1 MIFSDYLKSKRS
13 SGQYAFTAD
22 QAVAELDMT
31 RNALNCA
38 VYKLKK
44 KNEII
49 SPLEHLYIMVPPE
62 HSSLGSLPAEELI
75 PILMKYLNVPYYVCG
90 LSAAYYHGSSHQKP
104 QIFQVMTNK
113 RLENIECGRVRIHF
127 SYKKNLN
134 LTQTISKVV
143 KTGYLT
149 VASVELTAYDL
160 LNYSSLAGGLNPTVT
175 VLSELIEQFNVDR
188 LKELIESFSENA
200 WWQRLGYI
208 VEYLQSLDAEISYSI
223 LPLLQEFSKSRALN
237 WVPLVPGLPKKGYP
251 RNNVWKI
258 IENTNIEIDE

>member
-22 QAVAELDMT
+22 QAIAELDIT

-38 VYKLKK
+38 IYKLKK

-62 HSSLGSLPAEELI
+62 HSSLGSIPAEELV

-113 RLENIECGRVRIHF
+113 RLKNIECGRVRINF
-127 SYKKNLN
+127 SYKKNLI

-143 KTGYLT
+143 KTGYLII
-149 VASVELTAYDL
+149 ASVELTAYDL
-160 LNYSSLAGGLNPTVT
+160 LNYSSLSGGLNPAAT
-175 VLSELIEQFNVDR
+175 VLSELIEQIDFER
-188 LKELIESFSENA
+188 LKEIIESFKENA

-208 VEYLQSLDAEISYSI
+208 VEYLQSLDTEVSYSI
-223 LPLLQEFSKSRALN
+223 LPLLKEFSKRKVLH
-237 WVPLVPGLPKKGYP
+237 WVPLVSGLPKKGYP
-251 RNNVWKI
+251 HNNVWKI